1 MSRVSPQGTVLTWGT
16 TRFLATSISVSA
28 SAGNEIDITSMSSE
42 IVTDPENTNRKLVK
56 QDFDSCFATD
66 GGEVS
71 IEFFAPTGNWIFSS
85 VGMRKTMTLRFPIDE
100 KGTIV
105 LNSTDPNMLG
115 IVKTAVMTQAQIS
128 ATTGDFI
135 RGSATFRLSNR

>member
-1 MSRVSPQGTVLTWGT
+1 MSRVTSHGTSLEWGT
-16 TRFLATSISVSA
+16 TKFFVTSLSVSA
-28 SAGNEIDITSMSSE
+28 AAGNEIDITSMSSE
-42 IVTDPENTNRKLVK
+42 VVTDPENTSRRLVK

-85 VGMRKTMTLRFPIDE
+85 IGMKKTMNLRFPIDE
-100 KGTIV
+100 IGTVV
-105 LNSTDPNMLG
+105 LASNNPNSLG
-115 IVKTAVMTQAQIS
+115 IIKTAVMTQAQIS
-128 ATTGDFI
+128 ASAGDYI